1 MAGGRLGLR
10 LLPPLQRRGRGRDRH
25 FQSQVLDR
33 RGPGH
38 RPMDVNSTPSGP
50 SGPNGP
56 PSPPPPPTPKSAPPQ
71 TPPGPAGKATRPP
84 SPAPRRGRRTPPPP
98 DAPQASHPQ
107 LLTQPPPHPAQ

>member
-1 MAGGRLGLR
+1 MADDRLGLR

-56 PSPPPPPTPKSAPPQ
+56 PSPPPPPTPKNPARQ
-71 TPPGPAGKATRPP
+71 TPAVPARQATRAP
-84 SPAPRRGRRTPPPP
+84 SPPTSPRARTTPP
-98 DAPQASHPQ
+98 APIPRAHHPTI
-107 LLTQPPPHPAQ
+107 LT